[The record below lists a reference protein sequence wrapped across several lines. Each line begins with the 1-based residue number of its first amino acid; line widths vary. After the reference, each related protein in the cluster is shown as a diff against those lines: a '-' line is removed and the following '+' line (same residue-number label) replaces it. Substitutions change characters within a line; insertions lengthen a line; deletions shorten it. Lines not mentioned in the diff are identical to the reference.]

1 MRYNKIIDKVLGQKS
16 KIKILRYFSLKG
28 AVCSGREI
36 ARKAGVNHWIC
47 NKVLRELHMEG
58 VLNVQKVGNMYL
70 YGLRRGSYLVD
81 RIIEP
86 LFQAESAG
94 TQSLMDELKKH
105 KYPGVI
111 SIVLFGSI
119 VKRKTKPHSD
129 IDILVIT
136 KTAGYKNKIL
146 REINEKNEHFL
157 AYYGNSLSP
166 YIISKSEFKKRV
178 KNNDA
183 LIGNIVKEGR
193 IVSGQTI
200 GEIITE

>member
-1 MRYNKIIDKVLGQKS
+1 MRYYKIIDTVLGQKT
-16 KIKILRYFSLKG
+16 KIKILRYFSMQG

-47 NKVLRELHMEG
+47 SKALKELHMEG
-58 VLNVQKVGNMYL
+58 VLNVQKAGNMYL
-70 YGLRRGSYLVD
+70 YSLRRGSYLVD
-81 RIIEP
+81 KIIEP

-94 TQSLMDELKKH
+94 AKSLMDELKKH

-111 SIVLFGSI
+111 SIILFGSI

-146 REINEKNEHFL
+146 KEINEKNEHFL
-157 AYYGNSLSP
+157 SYYGNSLSP
-166 YIISKSEFKKRV
+166 YVISKSELKKRV

-183 LIGNIVKEGR
+183 LIGNIVENGR
-193 IVSGQTI
+193 LVSGKTI